1 MSAASVVPSSPQPD
15 ADRPLRLGRIHL
27 RRLREVYRSAGWP
40 CQDLIE
46 VELLAAGLLERRPSA
61 TGHEVLRVTDAGL
74 RCIAESLHTHRASR
88 DAHEALVRQ
97 VAREMARAGRIV
109 YTGLSLR
116 ARVPLQQASQPEVTE
131 ASTTAEHIE
140 APPPTDPNDPNV
152 GLFEAPVAAGAGPG
166 RWVMAMPDVF
176 SIRRSTVEAWLQPV
190 VHEIK
195 VRRADLL
202 ADLKNPDKRAAYLD
216 LGGECWYVLGTDA
229 RGRAIGTPDDV
240 PPECGVMLAEGARL
254 SVARPAPRR
263 AVERLPLAVWLEL
276 AQRTPWRDEDEPAQA
291 RF

>member
-140 APPPTDPNDPNV
+140 APHQLTRTTPMSACLRRPWRP
-152 GLFEAPVAAGAGPG
+152 APARAAGSWPCPMCFRSAAAPSSLVAAG
-166 RWVMAMPDVF
+166 
-176 SIRRSTVEAWLQPV
+176 
-190 VHEIK
+190 
-195 VRRADLL
+195 
-202 ADLKNPDKRAAYLD
+202 
-216 LGGECWYVLGTDA
+216 
-229 RGRAIGTPDDV
+229 
-240 PPECGVMLAEGARL
+240 GA
-254 SVARPAPRR
+254 
-263 AVERLPLAVWLEL
+263 
-276 AQRTPWRDEDEPAQA
+276 
-291 RF
+291 